1 MTTLDINSPR
11 GRIAAADQLRAV
23 EIVFGGAN
31 GFNFFST
38 ATDDAAAIDGFV
50 VHLGIIN
57 AVAEIKSRDCTYENL
72 MGPFKGEWLLSHQK
86 LLDVQAISRLLRI
99 PGYGFLFLVPS
110 DMVLV
115 LTLTNSLGT
124 IVCRHR
130 EELTAT
136 KKSCNGGSI
145 QRNNA
150 YIDVSGAKIYR
161 GNKL

>member
-50 VHLGIIN
+50 VFRGIIN
-57 AVAEIKSRDCTYENL
+57 AVAEIKSRECTYENL

-110 DMVLV
+110 DMVLAV
-115 LTLTNSLGT
+115 RLTGNDGT
-124 IVCRHR
+124 ITCSYRV
-130 EELTAT
+130 ESTVSQAT
-136 KKSCNGGSI
+136 CNGG
-145 QRNNA
+145 QAYRKNA
-150 YIDVSGAKIYR
+150 FISVVSAKIYR

>member
-1 MTTLDINSPR
+1 MTALDINSPR

-38 ATDDAAAIDGFV
+38 ATDDAAAIDGFIV
-50 VHLGIIN
+50 RNSVITGL
-57 AVAEIKSRDCTYENL
+57 AEVKSRDMDYETL
-72 MGPFKGEWLLSHQK
+72 LGKYHGEWLLTFQK
-86 LLDVQAISRLLRI
+86 LLDIQKVSQLLHI
-99 PGYGFLFLVPS
+99 PGYGLLFLIPS

-136 KKSCNGGSI
+136 KKTCNGGSI

-161 GNKL
+161 GNKP

>member
-38 ATDDAAAIDGFV
+38 ATDDAAAIDGFIV
-50 VHLGIIN
+50 RSNIITG
-57 AVAEIKSRDCTYENL
+57 VAEIKSRDTSYETL
-72 MGPFKGEWLLSHQK
+72 LGQYHGEWLLTFQK
-86 LLDVQAISRLLRI
+86 LLDLQKVSQLLKI
-99 PGYGFLFLVPS
+99 PGYGLLYLIPS

-115 LTLTNSLGT
+115 LTLVNSLGT

-136 KKSCNGGSI
+136 QRTCNGGSI

-161 GNKL
+161 RNKL